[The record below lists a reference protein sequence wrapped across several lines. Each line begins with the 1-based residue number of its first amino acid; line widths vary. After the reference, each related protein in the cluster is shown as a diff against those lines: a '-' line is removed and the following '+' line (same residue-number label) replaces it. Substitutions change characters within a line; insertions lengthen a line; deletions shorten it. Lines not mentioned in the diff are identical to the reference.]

1 MLNGDQKFYMSK
13 NLAIAMQQLLSTFT
27 DKEKI
32 DYLSD
37 IFYFLDDEHLIALS
51 DDLGVNQEYLVDN
64 EPD

>member
-1 MLNGDQKFYMSK
+1 MNGDTKFYVSK

-37 IFYFLDDEHLIALS
+37 IFYFLEDEHLIALS
-51 DDLGVNQEYLVDN
+51 EDFGINQEHLTDN
-64 EPD
+64 DDY